1 MSGEHDR
8 CRQIERRLADL
19 GIPARVKPVGEEGA
33 IALIR
38 PDGDIDVG
46 LLSHSRA
53 RLLEACAAAGFR
65 HAALELFWE

>member
-8 CRQIERRLADL
+8 CVQVERQLAEL

-38 PDGDIDVG
+38 PDGDIDER
-46 LLSHSRA
+46 LLSDSRA
-53 RLLEACAAAGFR
+53 KLLEACIAAGFR